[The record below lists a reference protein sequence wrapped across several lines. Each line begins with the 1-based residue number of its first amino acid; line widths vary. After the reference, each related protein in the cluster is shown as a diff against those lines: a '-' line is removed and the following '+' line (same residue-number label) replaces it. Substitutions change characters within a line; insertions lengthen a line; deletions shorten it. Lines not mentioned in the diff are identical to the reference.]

1 MQILSSS
8 RDFYCNHNKVSKLKT
23 EIEKLRSKL
32 SNKDEETAESIR
44 EAFGEMQKA
53 SLKLFELAYK
63 KVLIIAEL
71 IYNAS
76 SLSLC

>member
-1 MQILSSS
+1 MQILSLS
-8 RDFYCNHNKVSKLKT
+8 RDCYCNHNKVSKLKT

-63 KVLIIAEL
+63 KVATNNCRTDL
-71 IYNAS
+71 
-76 SLSLC
+76 